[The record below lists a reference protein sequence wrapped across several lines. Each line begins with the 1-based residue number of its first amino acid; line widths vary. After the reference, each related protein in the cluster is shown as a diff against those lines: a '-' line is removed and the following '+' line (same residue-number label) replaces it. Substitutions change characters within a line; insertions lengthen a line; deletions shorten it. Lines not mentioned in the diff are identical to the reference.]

1 MKIYWLSHIQIKIP
15 EDTFVNKSST
25 LTVKQYRNLKREI
38 NIDVIRD
45 IKGHL
50 TIHVN
55 TQ

>member
-15 EDTFVNKSST
+15 QDTFVNKSSA
-25 LTVKQYRNLKREI
+25 LSVKWYRNLNREI
-38 NIDVIRD
+38 KIDVISD
-45 IKGHL
+45 IKVHL